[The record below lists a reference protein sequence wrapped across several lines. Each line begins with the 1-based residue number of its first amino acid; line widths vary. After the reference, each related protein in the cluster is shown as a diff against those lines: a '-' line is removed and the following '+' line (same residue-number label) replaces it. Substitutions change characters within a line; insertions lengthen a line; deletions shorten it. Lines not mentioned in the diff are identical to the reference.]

1 MPFKNKSFRYII
13 LLVAL
18 WFLAQQKAFAQIEA
32 VAGLNYSY
40 AMNDGVLPNQEAI
53 VTPMFGL
60 LKSFQLEDSSIHH
73 LKTGILFI
81 ISGYNQDFEETTYSK
96 RFKYLALPLLYKL
109 QLTNAFSVEAGAQ
122 FRMMILREE
131 EYKYNYRREDIA
143 AVFGFNLF
151 EGNMLSIY
159 ANASYGIL
167 PMVSYQRVDEIGNF
181 NGKIEDVHNTMVSLG
196 IKFKLSGND

>member
-1 MPFKNKSFRYII
+1 MPLKNKNFQYLI

-18 WFLAQQKAFAQIEA
+18 WFLGHQKGFSQVEA

-40 AMNDGVLPNQEAI
+40 AMNDGVLPNQKAI
-53 VTPMFGL
+53 VTPTIGL
-60 LKSFQLEDSSIHH
+60 LTSFQLKDSSIQH
-73 LKTGILFI
+73 LKTGVLFI
-81 ISGYNQDFEETTYSK
+81 VAGYNQDFEETTYSK

-109 QLTNAFSVEAGAQ
+109 QLTDAFSVEAGAQ
-122 FRMMILREE
+122 FRMMVLREE

-167 PMVSYQRVDEIGNF
+167 PIVSYQRIDEIGNF